1 MQGKIK
7 RLQYKQLGLLK
18 IKGHEVGGVK
28 VIRVYKYLMS
38 ISIRK
43 TEELF
48 SSVKGSVTRSNEI
61 KLTETI

>member
-1 MQGKIK
+1 M
-7 RLQYKQLGLLK
+7 
-18 IKGHEVGGVK
+18 K

-48 SSVKGSVTRSNEI
+48 SSVKGSVTKSNEI